1 MTDLLE
7 TADLGDDD
15 LSSDAVEAAQQ
26 LLGWRLSTSFA
37 GVRTEVV
44 IVETEAYRG
53 ADDPASHAYR
63 GRTER
68 NAAMYEAPG
77 TLYVYRSYGV
87 HWCANVV
94 AGAVGEPSAVLLR
107 GGLPVAG
114 VAQMQERRG
123 RADHVAD
130 GRADHVCHAPQRD
143 MTDLLELPISGT
155 TTSPVTRSRLH
166 NNSSVGASRPHS
178 TAFAP
183 RSSSSRPR
191 RTGERT
197 IPPATP
203 TEAAR
208 SGTPRCTTR
217 REPSMCIG
225 PTACIGVPTW

>member
-68 NAAMYEAPG
+68 NASMYEAPG
-77 TLYVYRSYGV
+77 TLYVYRSYGM

-94 AGAVGEPSAVLLR
+94 AGPVGEPSAVLVR
-107 GGLPVAG
+107 GGLPVIG
-114 VAQMQERRG
+114 VARMQERRG
-123 RADHVAD
+123 RSDHVAD
-130 GRADHVCHAPQRD
+130 GPGRLCAALGITGTHDGTLLRQGPVRLLPRRSKEPITIEVTPRIGITRAVD
-143 MTDLLELPISGT
+143 
-155 TTSPVTRSRLH
+155 
-166 NNSSVGASRPHS
+166 RPWRFVARGS
-178 TAFAP
+178 D
-183 RSSSSRPR
+183 RSSL
-191 RTGERT
+191 
-197 IPPATP
+197 AP
-203 TEAAR
+203 T
-208 SGTPRCTTR
+208 
-217 REPSMCIG
+217 
-225 PTACIGVPTW
+225 

>member
-114 VAQMQERRG
+114 VARMQERRG

-130 GRADHVCHAPQRD
+130 GPGKLCAALGITGAHDGTSLHQGPVRLLPRNTKEPIAIEATPRIGITRAVD
-143 MTDLLELPISGT
+143 
-155 TTSPVTRSRLH
+155 
-166 NNSSVGASRPHS
+166 RPWRFVARGS
-178 TAFAP
+178 D
-183 RSSSSRPR
+183 RSSLAL
-191 RTGERT
+191 T
-197 IPPATP
+197 
-203 TEAAR
+203 
-208 SGTPRCTTR
+208 
-217 REPSMCIG
+217 
-225 PTACIGVPTW
+225 